1 METIT
6 QAILV
11 PADPDRKPMVVPIAD
26 LGDIQHHVGGSI
38 DAVTTHV
45 DAVEF
50 GRDDDPDFTL
60 VGYVHDEGLL
70 LGFPTNHRAT
80 VMFQRPLAGDV
91 LVISG
96 TNPTSG
102 AYDGANYD
110 VPGWYVDRVL
120 DGTLDWVVSNASG
133 MAEMIASAIE
143 LALQDGLF
151 TAEEMAQVMDVM
163 EAHADGVEI
172 HDNDR
177 EAVNLVIMTCLLY
190 YKGRQTGSVP
200 KHDER
205 GLELLEQGVTDEMIR
220 DFLGNSEDK

>member
-11 PADPDRKPMVVPIAD
+11 PADPDRKPMVVPVAD
-26 LGDIQHHVGGSI
+26 LGDIQHHVGGTI

-50 GRDDDPDFTL
+50 GRDNETGFVL

-70 LGFPTNHRAT
+70 LGMPTNHRAT

-91 LVISG
+91 LVLSG
-96 TNPTSG
+96 TNPTNG
-102 AYDGANYD
+102 DYDGANYD
-110 VPGWYVDRVL
+110 VPGWYTERVL
-120 DGTLDWVVSNASG
+120 DGTLDWVIANASG
-133 MAEMIASAIE
+133 MAEKIASAIE
-143 LALQDGLF
+143 LALQDGVF
-151 TAEEMAQVMDVM
+151 TTEEITQVMGVM
-163 EAHADGVEI
+163 EAHADGHEI
-172 HDNDR
+172 HENDR
-177 EAVNLVIMTCLLY
+177 EAVNLVVMTCLLY
-190 YKGRQTGSVP
+190 YKGRQVGAIP

-205 GLELLEQGVTDEMIR
+205 GLELLEQGVTDDMIR